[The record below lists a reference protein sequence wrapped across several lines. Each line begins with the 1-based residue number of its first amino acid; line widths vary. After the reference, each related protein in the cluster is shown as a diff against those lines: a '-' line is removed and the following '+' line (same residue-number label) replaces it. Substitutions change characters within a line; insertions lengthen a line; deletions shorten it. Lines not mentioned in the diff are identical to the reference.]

1 MFLDVESKIKNLI
14 TTRAMEILI
23 ISVMAM
29 LLAQIIKFIIYSI
42 RYKKPCWRLLWS
54 TGGLPS
60 SHTAFCIAL
69 CITLGMFQWRD
80 MQSLDWSFAVAVVF
94 SAITIHDAF
103 GVRLEASKHAI
114 ILNNLVED
122 FTEDQKKELGFG
134 KKGKLKEMLGHKITE
149 VAGGAVVG
157 VICGLVGFF
166 ICA

>member
-149 VAGGAVVG
+149 VVGGAVVG
-157 VICGLVGFF
+157 VICGLAGFF

>member
-1 MFLDVESKIKNLI
+1 MFLDVETKLKNLI

-23 ISVMAM
+23 ISVTAM

-80 MQSLDWSFAVAVVF
+80 IHSLDWSFAVAIVF

-114 ILNNLVED
+114 ILNNLAED
-122 FTEDQKKELGFG
+122 FTEEEKKELGFG